1 MPVATKLKLDLLTNE
16 LVNRYSILIYV
27 LEQRELRN
35 SREGLSKG
43 NWTNPGSMR
52 ATKGNTTQIQM
63 AVDDFKT
70 ILSHIRSL
78 K

>member
-1 MPVATKLKLDLLTNE
+1 MPVNTKLKLDLLTTE
-16 LVNRYSILIYV
+16 LANRYANLVYF

-35 SREGLSKG
+35 NQEGLSKG
-43 NWTNPGSMR
+43 IWTNPTSMR

-70 ILSHIRSL
+70 ILSQIRSL